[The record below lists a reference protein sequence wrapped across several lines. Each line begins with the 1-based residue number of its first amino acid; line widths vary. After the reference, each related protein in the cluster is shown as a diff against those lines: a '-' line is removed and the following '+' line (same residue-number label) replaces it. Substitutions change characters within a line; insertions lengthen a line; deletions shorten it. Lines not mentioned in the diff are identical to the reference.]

1 LRNLN
6 IKQYT
11 HTLIHNRTPT
21 CKSYPMFN
29 RNLAPRASIKTMQTR
44 NSARSI
50 DKISFRQLTD
60 RNFDPRAISKNS
72 IPRNDAD
79 DYFAYYNQDE
89 KLPVRASMSQPKNSS
104 MPVGINTQMIAHSS
118 RAPVPLDSIHK
129 MPMGR
134 QFLPKA
140 SVNSIDMLG
149 RKVSMEK
156 TPSDLA
162 DQ

>member
-1 LRNLN
+1 
-6 IKQYT
+6 
-11 HTLIHNRTPT
+11 
-21 CKSYPMFN
+21 MFN

-89 KLPVRASMSQPKNSS
+89 RDEKLPVRASMSQPKNSS
-104 MPVGINTQMIAHSS
+104 MPVGINMQMIAHSS
-118 RAPVPLDSIHK
+118 RAPIPLDSIHK

-134 QFLPKA
+134 HYGQFLPKA

-149 RKVSMEK
+149 RKVSMER